1 MRILIATHGEM
12 AAGIRSAAQII
23 VGNVEQVDV
32 ITAYVNDVDF
42 KEELEKY
49 FAQYQKE
56 ELLVCTDLF
65 GGSVNQ
71 SIIQKLKEKQF
82 TLITGIN
89 LPLML
94 EILMAA
100 AHDLLTLEKVRELVE
115 GSRHQLMIVND
126 ELQANIEDDF
136 D

>member
-23 VGNVEQVDV
+23 VGNVEQIDV